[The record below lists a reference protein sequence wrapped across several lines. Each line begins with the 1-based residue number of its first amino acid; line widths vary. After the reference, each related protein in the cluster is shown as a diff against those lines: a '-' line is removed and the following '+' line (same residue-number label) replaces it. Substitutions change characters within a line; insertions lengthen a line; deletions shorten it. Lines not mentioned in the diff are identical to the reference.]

1 MFIPKKKLFIL
12 IYIYCCT
19 SCVPTTD
26 LFSESISVTTVER
39 FYLKFDT
46 EHFASER
53 IAVPLYELSSN
64 DEIGLI
70 DCGVNKDEESFEDTY
85 CILDLNEADI
95 GVLGQADRGI
105 PIQYNIPRH
114 MCEYTTFMAPWHWNY
129 RSGIGPP
136 VLEKHTVEEDQQVVG
151 NNESTDD
158 EYYCNPGNE
167 EQCPPL
173 QEDTEDNT
181 AECDNAQRAEEIPP
195 LGAWCRIDD
204 DNNISKTFCPSYDH
218 SIDSDNISRPNCCL
232 GTYQVRGGDEG
243 AEENDWGGNVRD
255 CIGGPIR
262 SSDWDAYQET
272 RYGEMPIARI
282 FYSWVM
288 DTPRETL
295 VVGPVR
301 EGEVI
306 FSSAPTATYFDGI
319 EDLIFTDS
327 SCSNCPG
334 MLLSDV
340 NEPILYS
347 NFIGYP
353 YFTLECLDSNYESLH
368 RIHLII
374 REWNTREEF
383 LSFRDSDGRSGDPDV
398 DGEEGSG
405 CPYYEADE
413 VLHHTSTNC
422 NDFADLDD
430 YLELSDDI
438 TQSDIDILN
447 AFDVDLDLPYPQ
459 INYEGS

>member
-1 MFIPKKKLFIL
+1 MFILKRNLLIL
-12 IYIYCCT
+12 ICACLCL
-19 SCVPTTD
+19 SCVRTED
-26 LFSESISVTTVER
+26 LFSESINSAAVER

-46 EHFASER
+46 EHFAREG

-70 DCGVNKDEESFEDTY
+70 DCGVNKGEESFEDIY

-136 VLEKHTVEEDQQVVG
+136 VLRKYTVEETQQVVG
-151 NNESTDD
+151 NNENNDD
-158 EYYCNPGNE
+158 EYYCIPVNN
-167 EQCPPL
+167 QCSTPVPPPVTTRCI
-173 QEDTEDNT
+173 E
-181 AECDNAQRAEEIPP
+181 AQLAGDIPP
-195 LGAWCRIDD
+195 EGAWCRIDE
-204 DNNISKTFCPSYDH
+204 DNNLSKIFCPAWDH
-218 SIDSDNISRPNCCL
+218 SINSDNISRPNCCL
-232 GTYQVRGGDEG
+232 GTYEVTGGDEG
-243 AEENDWGGNVRD
+243 KEENDWGGNVKD

-262 SSDWDAYQET
+262 ASDWDAYQET
-272 RYGEMPIARI
+272 QYGELPIARI
-282 FYSWVM
+282 FYSWIM

-295 VVGPVR
+295 VVGPVN

-327 SCSNCPG
+327 SCPNCPG
-334 MLLSDV
+334 MFLSDV
-340 NEPILYS
+340 NNPILGS
-347 NFIGYP
+347 AFIGYP
-353 YFTLECLDSNYESLH
+353 YFTLECLDSNYEALH

-374 REWNTREEF
+374 REWNTQEEF
-383 LSFRDSDGRSGDPDV
+383 LSFQDSDGRSGDPDV
-398 DGEEGSG
+398 DGEEGSD

-413 VLHHTSTNC
+413 ALHHAHTDC

-430 YLELSDDI
+430 YLEASDGI
-438 TQSDIDILN
+438 TQSDLDILDDLN
-447 AFDVDLDLPYPQ
+447 VNLDLPYPQ
-459 INYEGS
+459 IDYE